1 MNEKKASIN
10 EPSNCIYLRRDS
22 SYPFTDI
29 PRFLQM
35 MAEVFK
41 LFLQFVR
48 RRIEEITTRH

>member
-10 EPSNCIYLRRDS
+10 EPSNWINLRRHS
-22 SYPFTDI
+22 SYPLPEI

-35 MAEVFK
+35 MAEVFE